1 MKHINFSKLLLS
13 VCSFSLFYISTWY
26 APLLSTSFLSQ
37 LIFTSWSSCTFAL
50 YFCLSFQAQ
59 FLEFG
64 EVSQNQYYRNAV
76 RSDRDSEVILSP
88 IQTELFRKP
97 GDSVKATKTCF
108 PFSLGGVRGN
118 SRGTTEGM
126 FLKFGLIWLM
136 RVGRGGN
143 QQAWMRGSG

>member
-1 MKHINFSKLLLS
+1 MQSGVI
-13 VCSFSLFYISTWY
+13 
-26 APLLSTSFLSQ
+26 A
-37 LIFTSWSSCTFAL
+37 
-50 YFCLSFQAQ
+50 
-59 FLEFG
+59 
-64 EVSQNQYYRNAV
+64 YR
-76 RSDRDSEVILSP
+76 ILSP

-143 QQAWMRGSG
+143 QQAWMRGMGGGDGREEVSWDGSLGDTWDRKDIRSGCEMGKEY